1 MYFILEKCPG
11 ADGIGVSID
20 TALHGPTEEE
30 HDSNLHNLKLVARK
44 HELVFI
50 LDKCV
55 IKETFNIEF
64 LFFASTFL
72 IKNDFTT
79 NWPTK

>member
-1 MYFILEKCPG
+1 MAL
-11 ADGIGVSID
+11 VSPID
-20 TALHGPTEEE
+20 IALHGPTEEG

-64 LFFASTFL
+64 LFDAPTFL

-79 NWPTK
+79 NWPAK